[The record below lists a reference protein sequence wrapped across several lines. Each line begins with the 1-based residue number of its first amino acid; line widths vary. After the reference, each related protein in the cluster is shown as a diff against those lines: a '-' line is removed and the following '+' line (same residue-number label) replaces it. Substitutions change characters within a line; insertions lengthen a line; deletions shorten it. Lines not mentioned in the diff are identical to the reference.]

1 MANGA
6 RLRPPRRLLEV
17 RQQLE
22 LVGARRAETP
32 RTVTAARGGPMR
44 LSTIQLY
51 TPAMKLW
58 GYDSSHSC
66 FNQSSII
73 QLASEIS
80 LYYFSSCLLSERN
93 RKLGNIWTSADR
105 EVFIFSKE
113 TDITVM
119 EIQTVN
125 IDAWKI
131 TVSSCIAAHDSQST
145 FFVKLTMSGIIQHI
159 NIF

>member
-17 RQQLE
+17 RKQLE
-22 LVGARRAETP
+22 LVGARRAATP

-58 GYDSSHSC
+58 G
-66 FNQSSII
+66 
-73 QLASEIS
+73 
-80 LYYFSSCLLSERN
+80 CLLSERN

-119 EIQTVN
+119 EIQTLN

-131 TVSSCIAAHDSQST
+131 TVGSCIAAHDSQST

>member
-58 GYDSSHSC
+58 G
-66 FNQSSII
+66 
-73 QLASEIS
+73 
-80 LYYFSSCLLSERN
+80 CLLSERN